1 MFNIRKSWSE
11 YEESNPESL
20 DISQLQR
27 TTSPYSEMV
36 SHVRLERTT
45 LALKVRYSTNWV
57 NDWKEWEEVAHLP
70 PIKRTRQGTP
80 ILESGRNSVS
90 IGVDA
95 FSYLSPPTHYA
106 TSAPPACMQ
115 AGRELNPNSF
125 WLGCTLLPVGDK
137 PKCFF
142 NANCRQHIRHLVE
155 IVGFEPTMFLVWRI
169 LSALCLANCIISP
182 SGILFS
188 FLTLGT
194 YLVYH
199 KFS

>member
-1 MFNIRKSWSE
+1 
-11 YEESNPESL
+11 
-20 DISQLQR
+20 
-27 TTSPYSEMV
+27 MV
-36 SHVRLERTT
+36 RMERLELSIFR
-45 LALKVRYSTNWV
+45 LKVGSLTNLATFSQ
-57 NDWKEWEEVAHLP
+57 EREEVAHLP

-80 ILESGRNSVS
+80 TLESGRNSVS

-95 FSYLSPPTHYA
+95 FSYLSPPTYYA
-106 TSAPPACMQ
+106 TSAPPACVQ

-125 WLGCTLLPVGDK
+125 WLGCTPLPEGIDRSV
-137 PKCFF
+137 FLSQLS
-142 NANCRQHIRHLVE
+142 CRQHIRHLVE

-194 YLVYH
+194 SLVYH
-199 KFS
+199 KFSQLSSIFFKKFSNSSSSRKKKSCI

>member
-1 MFNIRKSWSE
+1 
-11 YEESNPESL
+11 
-20 DISQLQR
+20 
-27 TTSPYSEMV
+27 MV
-36 SHVRLERTT
+36 RMERLELSIFR
-45 LALKVRYSTNWV
+45 LKVGSLTNLATFSQ
-57 NDWKEWEEVAHLP
+57 EWEEVAHLP

-95 FSYLSPPTHYA
+95 FSYLSPPTYYA
-106 TSAPPACMQ
+106 TSAPPACVQ

-125 WLGCTLLPVGDK
+125 WLGCTPLPEGIDRSV
-137 PKCFF
+137 FLSQLS
-142 NANCRQHIRHLVE
+142 CRQHIRHLVE
-155 IVGFEPTMFLVWRI
+155 IVGFEPTTFLVWRI

-194 YLVYH
+194 SLVYH
-199 KFS
+199 KFSQLSSIFFKKLSNSSSSRKKKSCI